1 MDSGNSDS
9 FNYCLACAATERK
22 HAVLVELQHFEHNV
36 LQRCT
41 VTSPRFSLG
50 TTTMLTLLWSDCSI
64 PLWHSSSEQKG
75 TAHKHVYQP
84 HSINHHFPLIKINV
98 AAFFFLSQNPIWS
111 EPKAPAGQQCP
122 GCHLRQQHST
132 RRLSAAPRS
141 SRLPTSICIAL
152 CLQSDKNSVVLC
164 SLASSCRNEWGHAA
178 ASLNP
183 GHERRRAPIKKRCH
197 GRCPFLLGRRFLPD
211 ASHQWN

>member
-50 TTTMLTLLWSDCSI
+50 TTTMLTLLWSDCST

-98 AAFFFLSQNPIWS
+98 AAFFFCHKTQSDLSRKHQQGS
-111 EPKAPAGQQCP
+111 SAPAATSGSSTAP
-122 GCHLRQQHST
+122 GGYRLHRGVHAFQPAFALRCVCKAIRIQ
-132 RRLSAAPRS
+132 
-141 SRLPTSICIAL
+141 
-152 CLQSDKNSVVLC
+152 
-164 SLASSCRNEWGHAA
+164 
-178 ASLNP
+178 
-183 GHERRRAPIKKRCH
+183 
-197 GRCPFLLGRRFLPD
+197 
-211 ASHQWN
+211 

>member
-50 TTTMLTLLWSDCSI
+50 TTTMPTLLWSDCST
-64 PLWHSSSEQKG
+64 PLWHSSLEQKG

-98 AAFFFLSQNPIWS
+98 AAFFFCHKTQSDLSRKHQQGS
-111 EPKAPAGQQCP
+111 SAPAATSGSSTAP
-122 GCHLRQQHST
+122 GGYRLHRGVHAFQPAFALRCVCKAIRIQ
-132 RRLSAAPRS
+132 
-141 SRLPTSICIAL
+141 
-152 CLQSDKNSVVLC
+152 
-164 SLASSCRNEWGHAA
+164 
-178 ASLNP
+178 
-183 GHERRRAPIKKRCH
+183 
-197 GRCPFLLGRRFLPD
+197 
-211 ASHQWN
+211 